1 MGVSTSS
8 VWSSADQGVD
18 RNLVAYQRAKV
29 LVIEV
34 YKLLKLF
41 PREENYALCDQ
52 LRRAVISIPSNIAE
66 GMGRVSIKEQIHFIE
81 IAFGSLSE
89 VMCQMELA
97 KDLNYITVNQIME
110 VENLVRDIAK
120 LLSGLRTK
128 RLNITNKTNGMKSD
142 GGGSLIEQPCNL

>member
-1 MGVSTSS
+1 MKEDLFSY
-8 VWSSADQGVD
+8 

-34 YKLLKLF
+34 YKLLKIF
-41 PREENYALCDQ
+41 PKEENYALCDQ

-128 RLNITNKTNGMKSD
+128 RLNITNKTNGMKND

>member
-1 MGVSTSS
+1 MK
-8 VWSSADQGVD
+8 VD
-18 RNLVAYQRAKV
+18 LFSYRNLVAYQRAKV

-41 PREENYALCDQ
+41 PKEENYALCDQ

-89 VMCQMELA
+89 VMCQIELA
-97 KDLNYITVNQIME
+97 KDLNYITANQIME
-110 VENLVRDIAK
+110 IENLVRDIAK

-142 GGGSLIEQPCNL
+142 GGGSLIEQPHNP

>member
-1 MGVSTSS
+1 MK
-8 VWSSADQGVD
+8 VD
-18 RNLVAYQRAKV
+18 LFSYRNLVAYQRAKV

-41 PREENYALCDQ
+41 PKEENYALCDQ

-97 KDLNYITVNQIME
+97 KDLNYITANQIME

-128 RLNITNKTNGMKSD
+128 RLNITNKTNRMKSD
-142 GGGSLIEQPCNL
+142 GGGSLIEQPHNP

>member
-1 MGVSTSS
+1 MKEDLFSY
-8 VWSSADQGVD
+8 

-34 YKLLKLF
+34 YKLLKIF
-41 PREENYALCDQ
+41 PKEENYALCDQ

-142 GGGSLIEQPCNL
+142 GGGSLIE

>member
-1 MGVSTSS
+1 MK
-8 VWSSADQGVD
+8 VD
-18 RNLVAYQRAKV
+18 LFSYRNLVAYQRAKV

-41 PREENYALCDQ
+41 PKEENYALCDQ

-97 KDLNYITVNQIME
+97 KDLNYITANQIME

-128 RLNITNKTNGMKSD
+128 RLNITNKTNRMKSD
-142 GGGSLIEQPCNL
+142 GGGSLIEQPHNQ